1 MSNRIDENLQL
12 TELKKLEVEIQ
23 DWVIENASIII
34 KWYTDYTTSTT
45 IMETSEEDQF
55 TELREKITELK
66 RKIKNLIKKETTE
79 NIPYIFHRLIMIVI
93 KLLRDP
99 IIRNSIILNAIT
111 QIYISILF
119 ELKSDDPETYSSLEP
134 YEQFSPDTFYFI
146 GNELAKDN
154 NLVEIIDEEYWKD
167 RIFKEIIGKE
177 GNKLLKHSIRSLILY
192 CNTIKNR
199 KIRLLN
205 LKK

>member
-12 TELKKLEVEIQ
+12 TDLKKLEVEIQ

-45 IMETSEEDQF
+45 IMEASEEDQF
-55 TELREKITELK
+55 TELREKIKELK

-79 NIPYIFHRLIMIVI
+79 NSPYIFHRLIMIVV

-99 IIRNSIILNAIT
+99 IIRNSMILNAIT

-119 ELKSDDPETYSSLEP
+119 ELKSDDPENYSSLDP
-134 YEQFSPDTFYFI
+134 YQQFSPDTFYFI

-167 RIFKEIIGKE
+167 RIFKEITGKK
-177 GNKLLKHSIRSLILY
+177 GNKLLEYSIRSLILY